1 MSKILRRLLL
11 LPAAA
16 LVLLSTQAL
25 PAHASGTFNL
35 RTPWGGGP
43 CLRPDSYWNLGVSVH
58 AYACDGY
65 SNHWTFADVQQ
76 DGSGRYRYRFVWVPN
91 GGCLIPNWNQQAS
104 PVVVTNGNNVCNNS
118 SSQWYLNGL
127 SDGKTQI
134 VNVATGLVLDYDSSG
149 ANRGLQLWP
158 AWGDLNQE
166 FFAS

>member
-1 MSKILRRLLL
+1 MSKTLRRLLL
-11 LPAAA
+11 LPAATLA
-16 LVLLSTQAL
+16 LLSMQAL
-25 PAHASGTFNL
+25 PAHAGTTFNL

-58 AYACDGY
+58 AYGCDGY
-65 SNHWTFADVQQ
+65 SNHWTFANVHP
-76 DGSGRYRYRFVWVPN
+76 DGTYEFEWLPS

-104 PVVVTNGNNVCNNS
+104 PVVVTNGNNVCNNNS
-118 SSQWYLNGL
+118 SRWYLNPL
-127 SDGKTQI
+127 PDGKTQI

-158 AWGDLNQE
+158 ALHDLNQE